1 MVDLILRDYAAWK
14 IENHEIIEN
23 FQKNNNIIYTRLEPV
38 FLVLNHIYDIAC
50 EEPNLDEDYATIFE
64 VGFNYLNSQ
73 FNVIKIYFESLFQSD
88 CDEFG
93 DYSNALLYLIYI
105 YDIKND
111 IENNEVDIDFGPLDE
126 IETEIENLIMDRG
139 TDFLVI
145 EAKLKVI
152 LDDLN
157 DSMSYEYV
165 SIIDIFENIADSLGI
180 SYIEE
185 EEYIIGTDI

>member
-1 MVDLILRDYAAWK
+1 
-14 IENHEIIEN
+14 
-23 FQKNNNIIYTRLEPV
+23 
-38 FLVLNHIYDIAC
+38 LVLNHIYDIAC